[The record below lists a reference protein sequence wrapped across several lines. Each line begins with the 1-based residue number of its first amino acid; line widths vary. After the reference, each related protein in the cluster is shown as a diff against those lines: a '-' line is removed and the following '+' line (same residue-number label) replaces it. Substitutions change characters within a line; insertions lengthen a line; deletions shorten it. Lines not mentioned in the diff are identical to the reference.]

1 MNARSHM
8 TPSMLTGKVALVAGA
23 TRGAGRGIA
32 RALAEAGAHVWVTG
46 RSTASNRTRRGG
58 PFELAG
64 RPETIEETARLCGG
78 TAVVVDHSDEAQVR
92 ALAERVGSVDI
103 LVNDIWGGDA
113 LAEWGV
119 PFWEQTASKGLELV
133 DRVLRTHVLTAR
145 HVRVRDG
152 GLIVEVTDGDSER
165 YRDNLFYDL
174 AKVIPIR
181 LALALNAE
189 LKGRAT
195 AVAVT
200 PGFLR
205 SEAMLDHFGVT
216 EATWRDAVAKDP
228 NFAESE
234 TPLYV
239 GRAVAALAADPHVA
253 RKGGK
258 VFASWTLAKEYG
270 FTDAD
275 GRKPDWGTHFASLQA
290 HP

>member
-1 MNARSHM
+1 MALLS
-8 TPSMLTGKVALVAGA
+8 GKVALVAGA

-32 RALAEAGAHVWVTG
+32 RALAEAGAKVWCTG
-46 RSTASNRTRRGG
+46 RSTGANRTRRSG
-58 PFELAG
+58 PFDLAG
-64 RPETIEETARLCGG
+64 RPETVEETARLCGG
-78 TAVVVDHSDEAQVR
+78 TAVAVAVDHSDEAQVR
-92 ALAERVGSVDI
+92 DLAERVGPVDI

-113 LAEWGV
+113 LTEWGV
-119 PFWEQTASKGLELV
+119 PFWDQSVAKGLELV

-174 AKVIPIR
+174 AKVIPVR

-189 LKGRAT
+189 LRGRAT

-205 SEAMLDHFGVT
+205 SEAMLEHFGVT
-216 EATWRDAVAKDP
+216 EATWREAARKDP
-228 NFAESE
+228 HFAFSES
-234 TPLYV
+234 PAYV
-239 GRAVAALAADPHVA
+239 GRGVAALAADPRVA

-270 FTDAD
+270 FTDRD
-275 GRKPDWGTHFASLQA
+275 GSRPDWGEHFAELGR
-290 HP
+290 

>member
-1 MNARSHM
+1 MR
-8 TPSMLTGKVALVAGA
+8 LTGKIALVAGA

-32 RALAEAGAHVWVTG
+32 LALAEAGARVWCTG
-46 RSTASNRTRRGG
+46 RSTAANRAPRSG
-58 PFELAG
+58 PFELGG
-64 RPETIEETARLCGG
+64 RPETVDETARLCGG
-78 TAVVVDHSDEAQVR
+78 EAVVVDHSDEAQVR
-92 ALAERVGSVDI
+92 ALAERVGPVDV

-113 LAEWGV
+113 LAEWGK
-119 PFWEQTASKGLELV
+119 PFWEQSPAKGFELIE
-133 DRVLRTHVLTAR
+133 RVLRTHVLTAR

-152 GLIVEVTDGDSER
+152 GLIVEITDGDSER
-165 YRDNLFYDL
+165 YRGNLFYDL
-174 AKVIPIR
+174 AKVLPIR
-181 LALALNAE
+181 LALGLHAE

-228 NFAESE
+228 HFAFSE
-234 TPLYV
+234 TPAFV
-239 GRAVAALAADPHVA
+239 GRAVAALAADVQVA
-253 RKGGK
+253 KKGGR

-275 GRKPDWGTHFASLQA
+275 GSRPDWGAHFAAIEADL
-290 HP
+290 

>member
-1 MNARSHM
+1 MSL
-8 TPSMLTGKVALVAGA
+8 SGKVALVAGA

-32 RALAEAGAHVWVTG
+32 LALAEAGARVWCTG
-46 RSTASNRTRRGG
+46 RSTGSNRAARSSG
-58 PFELAG
+58 PFDLAA
-64 RPETIEETARLCGG
+64 RPETVEQTARLCGG
-78 TAVVVDHSDEAQVR
+78 EAVVVDHSDEAQVR
-92 ALAERVGSVDI
+92 ALWERVGDVDV

-119 PFWEQTASKGLELV
+119 PFWQQSAEKGLALV
-133 DRVLRTHVLTAR
+133 ERVLRTHVLTSRHAR
-145 HVRVRDG
+145 LRDG
-152 GLIVEVTDGDSER
+152 GLIVEITDGDSER
-165 YRDNLFYDL
+165 YRGNLFYDL
-174 AKVIPIR
+174 AKVLPIR

-216 EATWRDAVAKDP
+216 EATWRDAVAKDEH
-228 NFAESE
+228 FAQSE
-234 TPLYV
+234 TPAYV
-239 GRAVAALAADPHVA
+239 GRAVAALAADPRV
-253 RKGGK
+253 REKGGR

-275 GRKPDWGTHFASLQA
+275 GRRPDWGAYFATLEGV
-290 HP
+290 